1 VNQLHSFF
9 RFQGFSSSVLM
20 IEDYNRNR
28 FNRRF

>member
-1 VNQLHSFF
+1 
-9 RFQGFSSSVLM
+9 M